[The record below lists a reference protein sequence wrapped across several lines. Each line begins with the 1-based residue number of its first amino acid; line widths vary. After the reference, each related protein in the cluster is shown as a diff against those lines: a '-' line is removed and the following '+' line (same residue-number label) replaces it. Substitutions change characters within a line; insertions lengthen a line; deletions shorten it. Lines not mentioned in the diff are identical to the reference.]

1 MGGMTTRAAP
11 WRQGPLDDLRPSPG
25 PRLLPYH
32 RLGHADPEHRWW
44 KPLVELLL
52 FGAFYLVLTIVFGI
66 VWAVGLVVVRGEEAL
81 DEVFLEATELDIMD
95 PAIFFMLFFSL
106 VLMIPALLAARA
118 IMGPRP
124 IGLLLSVTG
133 RLRWGFLGR
142 CLLVAL
148 AVYALG
154 HAAALVVEYLLVGTS
169 AAPRPVAGFW
179 WLIAMI
185 VLVVPLQC
193 AAEELVFRGYLLQT
207 VGRWL
212 RRPVFAILLPVPLFT
227 FGHLYDAWGLL
238 AVAVMAVVAGW
249 LTWRTGG
256 LEAAI
261 ALHVVNNVVATL
273 FGALGLADPDA
284 EESSWVALAVS
295 AAMQVLFAWL
305 VVRAARRHGVE
316 VTRTVHPPR
325 PPLAPGPRPGPGG
338 HAGAGSGRPGHEPA
352 AWVCPGPPA
361 CPGHWAEPAPGPA
374 PRSLS

>member
-1 MGGMTTRAAP
+1 MTMRAAP
-11 WRQGPLDDLRPSPG
+11 WRQGPLDDHSPSPG

-52 FGAFYLVLTIVFGI
+52 FGSFYLVLTIVFGI
-66 VWAVGLVVVRGEEAL
+66 VWAVGIVAVRGEEAL
-81 DEVFLEATELDIMD
+81 DEVFLKGTELDIMD

-106 VLMIPALLAARA
+106 VLMIPALLTART

-124 IGLLLSVTG
+124 VGLLLSVTG

-148 AVYALG
+148 VIYAVG
-154 HAAALVVEYLLVGTS
+154 HAAAALLEYSLLGTLT
-169 AAPRPVAGFW
+169 APQPVDGFW

-193 AAEELVFRGYLLQT
+193 AAEEFVFRGYLLQT

-227 FGHLYDAWGLL
+227 FGHLYDTWGLL
-238 AVAVMAVVAGW
+238 AVAVMAVVAGY

-261 ALHVVNNVVATL
+261 ALHVVNNVIATL

-284 EESSWVALAVS
+284 EESSWVALAIS
-295 AAMQVLFAWL
+295 AGMQLLFAWL
-305 VVRAARRHGVE
+305 VVRGAGRRGVE

-325 PPLAPGPRPGPGG
+325 PPLLLVPGAGPHG
-338 HAGAGSGRPGHEPA
+338 HAGGGPVRTGPEPA

-361 CPGHWAEPAPGPA
+361 CPGHWAEQAPGPA
-374 PRSLS
+374 PQTLS

>member
-1 MGGMTTRAAP
+1 MTMRAAP
-11 WRQGPLDDLRPSPG
+11 WSPGPLDDHRPEPA
-25 PRLLPYH
+25 PRVLPYH
-32 RLGHADPEHRWW
+32 RLAHADPAHRWW

-52 FGAFYLVLTIVFGI
+52 FGAFYLVLTILFSV
-66 VWAVGLVVVRGEEAL
+66 VWAVGMLAVRGEEAL
-81 DEVFLEATELDIMD
+81 DDLALDPAALDMMD
-95 PAIFFMLFFSL
+95 PAVFFMLFFSL

-124 IGLLLSVTG
+124 VGLLLSVTG
-133 RLRWGFLGR
+133 RLRRGFLGR

-154 HAAALVVEYLLVGTS
+154 HAAALLLELAVLGTPPP
-169 AAPRPVAGFW
+169 PRPVEGFW

-212 RRPVFAILLPVPLFT
+212 RRPVFAVLLPVPLFT
-227 FGHLYDAWGLL
+227 FGHLYDVWGLL

-273 FGALGLADPDA
+273 FGAFGLADPDA
-284 EESSWVALAVS
+284 QESTGLALALS

-305 VVRAARRHGVE
+305 VVRSARRHGLE

-325 PPLAPGPRPGPGG
+325 PAVPGPGAPAWG
-338 HAGAGSGRPGHEPA
+338 GPGDA
-352 AWVCPGPPA
+352 AWACPGPPA
-361 CPGHWAEPAPGPA
+361 CPGHWTGRA
-374 PRSLS
+374 PRPVPQRLP